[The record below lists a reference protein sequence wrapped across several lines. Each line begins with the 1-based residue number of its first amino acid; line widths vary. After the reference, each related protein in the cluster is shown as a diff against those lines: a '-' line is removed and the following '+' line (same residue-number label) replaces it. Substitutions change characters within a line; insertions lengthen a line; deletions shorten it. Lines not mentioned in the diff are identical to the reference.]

1 MVSDKKKLDSRA
13 VTLSVVFGTLITL
26 YFNPEVADPFNAP
39 KMYVLML
46 FSSWLLGF
54 LLINMKRIIKEI
66 PILFY
71 LNISY
76 LVTLLI
82 LSWSSDLKIYAFFGE
97 AQRQLGF
104 FTYFGFSIFMITI
117 SIFFN
122 YVYMSRM
129 MAAIAVLGAT
139 YIAYGIMQ
147 FTGNDFV
154 NWVNQYNPI
163 IGTLGNPNFAAAF
176 MAILGVL
183 SFSFVFNT
191 DHKPLIRVIFVI
203 IFVGLFV
210 VISLSD
216 ARQGL
221 LSILLGTAVFLTFK
235 LYSWNRVFGLVGVTF
250 NLLVGIIAIAG
261 MLQFG
266 PLKSSLYK
274 ESVTLRGY
282 YWDAGLSML
291 KEHPMTGIGIE
302 RYGAYFKLFRDPA
315 YPLKYG
321 YELNSTNAHNVFI
334 QHFATGGLF
343 LGAIFLLIN
352 FYILYRAIKGIQL
365 LSGNKRITLVG
376 FLSAWIAYLAQ
387 SIVSIDNIGLTLW
400 GWIFGGIII
409 ALSKPQEKSE
419 SNPISN
425 KINSRQKVT
434 FLGTWQIILSSV
446 ILTFSILL
454 VTKLSSAEN
463 KVMQIRNMV
472 SSPQGVEL
480 PVFNSL
486 AEVLIQDNFAQP
498 FYKLEL
504 SDYLIRT
511 GQKDKGIGLLKDL
524 SEQDPANPNYFFA
537 LSFVYESDREFTK
550 AIEVRN
556 KLLQVDPYNVKNFLQ
571 LARLYKEL
579 GDKQLALDMKERILN
594 FAPDSEEAKLAKIE
608 IQF

>member
-54 LLINMKRIIKEI
+54 LLINIKRIVKEI
-66 PILFY
+66 PFLFY

-104 FTYFGFSIFMITI
+104 FTYFGFSIFMITF

-122 YVYMSRM
+122 YAYMSRM
-129 MAAIAVLGAT
+129 MVATAVLGAT

-183 SFSFVFNT
+183 SFSFAFNT
-191 DHKPLIRVIFVI
+191 DHKPLIRVIFAI

-210 VISLSD
+210 VINLSE

-235 LYSWNRVFGLVGVTF
+235 LYSWNRVLGLLGVIF
-250 NLLVGIIAIAG
+250 NLLLGIIAIAG

-266 PLKSSLYK
+266 PLRSLLYK

-282 YWDAGLSML
+282 YWDAGLNML
-291 KEHPMTGIGIE
+291 KEHPITGIGIE
-302 RYGAYFKLFRDPA
+302 RYGAYFKVFRDPT

-343 LGAIFLLIN
+343 LGTIFLLIN

-409 ALSKPQEKSE
+409 ALSKPPENSE
-419 SNPISN
+419 SNPISY

-434 FLGTWQIILSSV
+434 FLGTWQIILSGV

-486 AEVLIQDNFAQP
+486 AEALIKDNFAQP

-511 GQKDKGIGLLKDL
+511 GQKDKGIELLKDL
-524 SEQDPANPNYFFA
+524 TEQDPANPNYFFA
-537 LSFVYESDREFTK
+537 LSFVYESDREFAK

-556 KLLQVDPYNVKNFLQ
+556 QLLQVDPYNVKNFLQ

>member
-1 MVSDKKKLDSRA
+1 MVNE
-13 VTLSVVFGTLITL
+13 I
-26 YFNPEVADPFNAP
+26 P
-39 KMYVLML
+39 
-46 FSSWLLGF
+46 F
-54 LLINMKRIIKEI
+54 LL
-66 PILFY
+66 Y

-82 LSWSSDLKIYAFFGE
+82 LTWNSDLKVYAFFGE

-104 FTYFGFSIFMITI
+104 FTYFGFSIFMIVTA
-117 SIFFN
+117 IFFN
-122 YVYMSRM
+122 YVYMPRM
-129 MAAIAVLGAT
+129 IAATAVLGAT
-139 YIAYGIMQ
+139 YIVYGIMQ

-183 SFSFVFNT
+183 SFSFAFYT
-191 DHKPLIRVIFVI
+191 DQKSLIRVILAI
-203 IFVGLFV
+203 IFLGLFV
-210 VISLSD
+210 VINLSE

-235 LYSWNRVFGLVGVTF
+235 LYFWNRVLGRLGIIF
-250 NLLVGIIAIAG
+250 NLLLGIIAIAG

-266 PLKSSLYK
+266 PLKSLLYK

-282 YWDAGLSML
+282 YWDAGLKML

-302 RYGAYFKLFRDPA
+302 RYGAYFKLLRDPT
-315 YPLKYG
+315 YPLNYG

-334 QHFATGGLF
+334 QQFATGGLF
-343 LGAIFLLIN
+343 LGTIFLLIN

-376 FLSAWIAYLAQ
+376 FLSAWIAYVAQ

-400 GWIFGGIII
+400 GWIFGGIIV
-409 ALSKPQEKSE
+409 ALSKPLENSE
-419 SNPISN
+419 SDPISN

-486 AEVLIQDNFAQP
+486 AEALVKDNFAQP

-537 LSFVYESDREFTK
+537 LSFVYESDREFAK